1 MMKHSRRRFLRGLS
15 VAVALAALPVRL
27 MARATDAFRATKLE
41 DANKALF
48 GQLPLVE
55 SDAVNLKIPAIAE
68 NGAVVPVTVSTE
80 LEGVQAIYIMIDENP
95 NPLSA
100 TFELGASSPADVSTR
115 VKMGKSST
123 VRGLVKTRDQVF
135 YAAQEVKVTIGGCG
149 G

>member
-1 MMKHSRRRFLRGLS
+1 MMNSSRRRFLRGLS
-15 VAVALAALPVRL
+15 AAIALAAVPVQL
-27 MARATDAFRATKLE
+27 FARARGAFQATQLA

-48 GQLPLVE
+48 GDLPIVA

-100 TFELGASSPADVSTR
+100 SFELGASSPADVSTR

-123 VRGLVKTRDQVF
+123 VRGMVKMQDQVLF
-135 YAAQEVKVTIGGCG
+135 AMQEVKVTIGGCG

>member
-1 MMKHSRRRFLRGLS
+1 M
-15 VAVALAALPVRL
+15 
-27 MARATDAFRATKLE
+27 
-41 DANKALF
+41 
-48 GQLPLVE
+48 
-55 SDAVNLKIPAIAE
+55 
-68 NGAVVPVTVSTE
+68 VPVTVSTE

-115 VKMGKSST
+115 VKMGKSSM